1 MTSSINLLA
10 VLVTDSVGICLLLIL
25 MFTKG
30 WYMPTRKKESR
41 LLFLLMTAAL
51 FNCAADAL
59 TSILDG
65 NPGIGYR
72 AVLMMGNTYL
82 YLFNLI
88 VGIGIIQLIVSHIG
102 RKIPKLQYVFFA
114 IISVVEIILLIAN
127 FFTPLVFSLDE
138 KNMYQRE
145 DLYMVFIIAGFFL
158 IFYGYTFYFVSK
170 LKNPSLGYF
179 PAWQFLMP
187 ILIAVVVQMKVYGI
201 SLQPVS
207 FAVAFAGLLTCL
219 QNESIYI
226 DKLTGVNNRYELDML
241 RKRRF
246 RSKPEKMAALMLDL
260 NGFKAI
266 NDTYSHEEGDC
277 ALVNFANILV
287 NSTRGEGRVIRYAGD
302 EFVII
307 FRKFK
312 GESVEPYK
320 EKILKAIEEYN
331 KNSGKPYQISC
342 AVGGQVFDYNGQEI
356 SEVISAIDNLMYS
369 DKKEYYT
376 KHNRRQNR

>member
-1 MTSSINLLA
+1 
-10 VLVTDSVGICLLLIL
+10 
-25 MFTKG
+25 
-30 WYMPTRKKESR
+30 
-41 LLFLLMTAAL
+41 
-51 FNCAADAL
+51 
-59 TSILDG
+59 
-65 NPGIGYR
+65 
-72 AVLMMGNTYL
+72 
-82 YLFNLI
+82 
-88 VGIGIIQLIVSHIG
+88 
-102 RKIPKLQYVFFA
+102 
-114 IISVVEIILLIAN
+114 
-127 FFTPLVFSLDE
+127 
-138 KNMYQRE
+138 
-145 DLYMVFIIAGFFL
+145 
-158 IFYGYTFYFVSK
+158 
-170 LKNPSLGYF
+170 
-179 PAWQFLMP
+179 
-187 ILIAVVVQMKVYGI
+187 
-201 SLQPVS
+201 
-207 FAVAFAGLLTCL
+207 
-219 QNESIYI
+219 
-226 DKLTGVNNRYELDML
+226 ML